1 MKYKHTHKT
10 TFLILITGILLISK
24 ENSYK
29 IMLNDTV
36 LSTILHNTQNLLLK
50 VKKHKNK
57 YILAK
62 NIENK
67 SKVF

>member
-1 MKYKHTHKT
+1 MKYKRTQKT
-10 TFLILITGILLISK
+10 TFSILIMGILLMSK

-29 IMLNDTV
+29 IMLNDAV
-36 LSTILHNTQNLLLK
+36 LSTILYNTQNLLLK

-67 SKVF
+67 SKVY

>member
-1 MKYKHTHKT
+1 M
-10 TFLILITGILLISK
+10 SK

-29 IMLNDTV
+29 IMLNDAV
-36 LSTILHNTQNLLLK
+36 LSTILYNTQNLLLK

-62 NIENK
+62 TLKI
-67 SKVF
+67 KVKYIKIKL